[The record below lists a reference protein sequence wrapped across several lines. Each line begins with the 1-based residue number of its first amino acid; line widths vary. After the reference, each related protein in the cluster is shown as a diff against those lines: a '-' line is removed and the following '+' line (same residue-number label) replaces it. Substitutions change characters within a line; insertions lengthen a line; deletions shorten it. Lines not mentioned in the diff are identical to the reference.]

1 MIARTV
7 NYLSS
12 TSPGIRRFIWRHAY
26 QAINRTFA
34 DMNWYFLNYG
44 YASLDPSSPLL
55 PLEERDEPDRNFIQ
69 LYHHLAET
77 AGLAGKEVL
86 EVSSG
91 RGGGS
96 SFMARYLRPRFV
108 TGVDRSEHAVAFCAK
123 HHNSPN
129 LAHRVGDAESLPF
142 DDESF
147 DVVVNVESSH
157 CYGSMVQFLREVR
170 RVLRRG
176 GYFVWADF
184 REAHRL
190 DALDEAFEKATLAPF
205 RKEDITPNVLA
216 SLDRMNERKVK
227 AIYKYVPRPFIPL
240 MLEFAG
246 VQGSAI
252 YKAFERREKL
262 YHHYACRKA

>member
-12 TSPGIRRFIWRHAY
+12 TAPGIRRFIWRHTY
-26 QAINRTFA
+26 QAINWTFA

-44 YASLDPSSPLL
+44 YASLDPSSPPL
-55 PLEERDEPDRNFIQ
+55 PLEEPDEADRDFIQ
-69 LYHHLAET
+69 LYHHVTEI

-108 TGVDRSEHAVAFCAK
+108 TGMDRSEHAVAFCAK
-123 HHNSPN
+123 HHKSPN
-129 LAHRVGDAESLPF
+129 LAYRVGDAESLPF
-142 DDESF
+142 EDGTV

-157 CYGSMVQFLREVR
+157 CYGSMAQFLREVR

-184 REAHRL
+184 RQKDRL
-190 DALDEAFEKATLAPF
+190 DALDEAFEKANLVPF
-205 RKEDITPNVLA
+205 RKEEITPNVLA
-216 SLDRMNERKVK
+216 SLDRMNERKVE
-227 AIYKYVPRPFIPL
+227 AISKYVPCPFIPST
-240 MLEFAG
+240 LEFAG

-262 YHHYACRKA
+262 YLHYACRKA